1 MVGAKNSVLGRDAKA
16 VIDNFRTGMPMRFEV
31 SNDDVTL
38 NAVVVTIDEDSG
50 RATAIE
56 RVSKDYHT

>member
-1 MVGAKNSVLGRDAKA
+1 
-16 VIDNFRTGMPMRFEV
+16 MRFEV